1 MHQPKLTFTDKFNL
15 IAGVILPAIAIT
27 VEASTHVCAR
37 MYFDPIPSV
46 WHLMLVVLMPL
57 GQLHVWYTIR
67 RGRPDRLTLAGFV
80 NAAVIAV
87 SLFYS
92 ICYLPFV
99 PVAVLTVL
107 ILVGLL
113 PLSPFLSLIVA
124 ITMRQQLRKIAAA
137 APRKNLALG
146 TAGLLIT
153 FGFTFGAIVVI
164 ELPATLTRYGLQ
176 MAASSSAETRTR
188 GIRFL
193 RNYGSKDH
201 LLRSCYNQS
210 RGTTDMLGDIL
221 SVRNPVGVEEARR
234 IYYRVTGETFDLSV
248 PPQRVAGR
256 FIPSDEFDYEDDQ
269 DGTRTGGKLKGLS
282 LSNSKLEGTID
293 SDGGIGFLYWTL
305 TFQNFSENAN
315 EVRAEIQLP
324 PGGVVTRVTL
334 WNGNNEVEAMFGNRY
349 KVGEEAQVNYKR
361 DPVTVTTAGR
371 DRILVQGYPIQTY
384 GSKMKFRLGITV
396 PLLLESRSQVRLLLP
411 HFEDRNFRIPDY
423 VNHKVWFESTRPI
436 ATEYRGMYYGQM
448 PNSNFMLGGQIT
460 DRDLSDPE
468 RSLLIYRID
477 RDGGIWSR
485 NPFEAEGN
493 IVKQWVEERTPV
505 HVRRVVLVVD
515 TSASMA
521 DLEPQISAALGVLPQ
536 EIDLKLVLAD
546 ADWLHET
553 EHKDS
558 VATGLVDAS
567 VLLASA
573 TFAGGA
579 DNAPALRKAWDL
591 AAEAPG
597 NNAIVW
603 IHNPQLVQLGSIEE
617 IRKRW
622 QHRPYGPLLYSVQTN
637 KGSDEIAKGLDGIN
651 EVKSVIRMGTLRED
665 LEKLFRQLSG
675 ELKTYQFVRSVKYSE
690 RPEQSEGYKT
700 SELLAK
706 LWANDEVVQLLNA
719 RDESVNTIAGKLAT
733 RYQIVTSVS
742 DAAVRDSTYESPTVD
757 TAPIKHPTITSAS
770 TEVETLL
777 LGAVLFTLAL
787 IVMRPR
793 QAGGGSFT
801 VPN

>member
-1 MHQPKLTFTDKFNL
+1 
-15 IAGVILPAIAIT
+15 
-27 VEASTHVCAR
+27 
-37 MYFDPIPSV
+37 
-46 WHLMLVVLMPL
+46 
-57 GQLHVWYTIR
+57 
-67 RGRPDRLTLAGFV
+67 
-80 NAAVIAV
+80 
-87 SLFYS
+87 
-92 ICYLPFV
+92 
-99 PVAVLTVL
+99 
-107 ILVGLL
+107 
-113 PLSPFLSLIVA
+113 
-124 ITMRQQLRKIAAA
+124 
-137 APRKNLALG
+137 
-146 TAGLLIT
+146 
-153 FGFTFGAIVVI
+153 
-164 ELPATLTRYGLQ
+164 
-176 MAASSSAETRTR
+176 
-188 GIRFL
+188 
-193 RNYGSKDH
+193 
-201 LLRSCYNQS
+201 
-210 RGTTDMLGDIL
+210 
-221 SVRNPVGVEEARR
+221 
-234 IYYRVTGETFDLSV
+234 
-248 PPQRVAGR
+248 
-256 FIPSDEFDYEDDQ
+256 
-269 DGTRTGGKLKGLS
+269 
-282 LSNSKLEGTID
+282 
-293 SDGGIGFLYWTL
+293 
-305 TFQNFSENAN
+305 
-315 EVRAEIQLP
+315 
-324 PGGVVTRVTL
+324 
-334 WNGNNEVEAMFGNRY
+334 
-349 KVGEEAQVNYKR
+349 
-361 DPVTVTTAGR
+361 
-371 DRILVQGYPIQTY
+371 
-384 GSKMKFRLGITV
+384 MKFRLGITV

-757 TAPIKHPTITSAS
+757 TAPINHPTITSAS
-770 TEVETLL
+770 AEVETLL

-793 QAGGGSFT
+793 QSGGGSFT

>member
-1 MHQPKLTFTDKFNL
+1 
-15 IAGVILPAIAIT
+15 
-27 VEASTHVCAR
+27 
-37 MYFDPIPSV
+37 
-46 WHLMLVVLMPL
+46 
-57 GQLHVWYTIR
+57 
-67 RGRPDRLTLAGFV
+67 
-80 NAAVIAV
+80 
-87 SLFYS
+87 
-92 ICYLPFV
+92 
-99 PVAVLTVL
+99 
-107 ILVGLL
+107 
-113 PLSPFLSLIVA
+113 
-124 ITMRQQLRKIAAA
+124 
-137 APRKNLALG
+137 
-146 TAGLLIT
+146 
-153 FGFTFGAIVVI
+153 
-164 ELPATLTRYGLQ
+164 
-176 MAASSSAETRTR
+176 
-188 GIRFL
+188 
-193 RNYGSKDH
+193 
-201 LLRSCYNQS
+201 
-210 RGTTDMLGDIL
+210 
-221 SVRNPVGVEEARR
+221 
-234 IYYRVTGETFDLSV
+234 
-248 PPQRVAGR
+248 
-256 FIPSDEFDYEDDQ
+256 
-269 DGTRTGGKLKGLS
+269 
-282 LSNSKLEGTID
+282 
-293 SDGGIGFLYWTL
+293 
-305 TFQNFSENAN
+305 
-315 EVRAEIQLP
+315 
-324 PGGVVTRVTL
+324 
-334 WNGNNEVEAMFGNRY
+334 
-349 KVGEEAQVNYKR
+349 
-361 DPVTVTTAGR
+361 
-371 DRILVQGYPIQTY
+371 
-384 GSKMKFRLGITV
+384 
-396 PLLLESRSQVRLLLP
+396 
-411 HFEDRNFRIPDY
+411 
-423 VNHKVWFESTRPI
+423 
-436 ATEYRGMYYGQM
+436 
-448 PNSNFMLGGQIT
+448 
-460 DRDLSDPE
+460 
-468 RSLLIYRID
+468 
-477 RDGGIWSR
+477 
-485 NPFEAEGN
+485 
-493 IVKQWVEERTPV
+493 
-505 HVRRVVLVVD
+505 
-515 TSASMA
+515 MA

-558 VATGLVDAS
+558 VATGLVEAS

-757 TAPIKHPTITSAS
+757 TAPINHPTITSAS
-770 TEVETLL
+770 AEVETLL

-793 QAGGGSFT
+793 QSGGGSFT

>member
-1 MHQPKLTFTDKFNL
+1 
-15 IAGVILPAIAIT
+15 
-27 VEASTHVCAR
+27 
-37 MYFDPIPSV
+37 
-46 WHLMLVVLMPL
+46 
-57 GQLHVWYTIR
+57 
-67 RGRPDRLTLAGFV
+67 
-80 NAAVIAV
+80 
-87 SLFYS
+87 
-92 ICYLPFV
+92 
-99 PVAVLTVL
+99 
-107 ILVGLL
+107 
-113 PLSPFLSLIVA
+113 
-124 ITMRQQLRKIAAA
+124 
-137 APRKNLALG
+137 
-146 TAGLLIT
+146 
-153 FGFTFGAIVVI
+153 
-164 ELPATLTRYGLQ
+164 
-176 MAASSSAETRTR
+176 
-188 GIRFL
+188 
-193 RNYGSKDH
+193 
-201 LLRSCYNQS
+201 
-210 RGTTDMLGDIL
+210 
-221 SVRNPVGVEEARR
+221 
-234 IYYRVTGETFDLSV
+234 
-248 PPQRVAGR
+248 
-256 FIPSDEFDYEDDQ
+256 
-269 DGTRTGGKLKGLS
+269 
-282 LSNSKLEGTID
+282 
-293 SDGGIGFLYWTL
+293 
-305 TFQNFSENAN
+305 
-315 EVRAEIQLP
+315 
-324 PGGVVTRVTL
+324 
-334 WNGNNEVEAMFGNRY
+334 
-349 KVGEEAQVNYKR
+349 
-361 DPVTVTTAGR
+361 
-371 DRILVQGYPIQTY
+371 
-384 GSKMKFRLGITV
+384 
-396 PLLLESRSQVRLLLP
+396 
-411 HFEDRNFRIPDY
+411 
-423 VNHKVWFESTRPI
+423 
-436 ATEYRGMYYGQM
+436 
-448 PNSNFMLGGQIT
+448 
-460 DRDLSDPE
+460 
-468 RSLLIYRID
+468 
-477 RDGGIWSR
+477 
-485 NPFEAEGN
+485 
-493 IVKQWVEERTPV
+493 
-505 HVRRVVLVVD
+505 
-515 TSASMA
+515 MA

-706 LWANDEVVQLLNA
+706 LWANDEVVQLLNT

-757 TAPIKHPTITSAS
+757 TAPINHPTITSAS
-770 TEVETLL
+770 AEVETLL

-793 QAGGGSFT
+793 QSGGGSFT

>member
-1 MHQPKLTFTDKFNL
+1 
-15 IAGVILPAIAIT
+15 
-27 VEASTHVCAR
+27 
-37 MYFDPIPSV
+37 
-46 WHLMLVVLMPL
+46 
-57 GQLHVWYTIR
+57 
-67 RGRPDRLTLAGFV
+67 
-80 NAAVIAV
+80 
-87 SLFYS
+87 
-92 ICYLPFV
+92 
-99 PVAVLTVL
+99 
-107 ILVGLL
+107 
-113 PLSPFLSLIVA
+113 
-124 ITMRQQLRKIAAA
+124 
-137 APRKNLALG
+137 
-146 TAGLLIT
+146 
-153 FGFTFGAIVVI
+153 
-164 ELPATLTRYGLQ
+164 
-176 MAASSSAETRTR
+176 
-188 GIRFL
+188 
-193 RNYGSKDH
+193 
-201 LLRSCYNQS
+201 
-210 RGTTDMLGDIL
+210 MLGDIL
-221 SVRNPVGVEEARR
+221 SVENPVGVEEARR
-234 IYYRVTGETFDLSV
+234 IYYRVTGETFDMSV

-269 DGTRTGGKLKGLS
+269 DGTRIGGKLKGLS

-293 SDGGIGFLYWTL
+293 SDGGIGFVYWTL

-334 WNGNNEVEAMFGNRY
+334 WNGNTEVEAMFGNRY
-349 KVGEEAQVNYKR
+349 KVGEKGQVNYIR
-361 DPVTVTTAGR
+361 EPVTVTTAGR
-371 DRILVQGYPIQTY
+371 DRILVQGYPIEPY
-384 GSKMKFRLGITV
+384 RSKLKFRLGITV

-423 VNHKVWFESTRPI
+423 VNHKIWFDSTRPI

-448 PNSNFMLGGQIT
+448 PNSNFMLGGQLT

-468 RSLLIYRID
+468 RSLLISRID
-477 RDGGIWSR
+477 RDSGIWSR

-493 IVKQWVEERTPV
+493 IVKQWVEERTPA
-505 HVRRVVLVVD
+505 HLRRVVLVVD

-521 DLEPQISAALGVLPQ
+521 DLERQISTAFGVLPQ

-546 ADWLHET
+546 ADGLHET
-553 EHKDS
+553 EHKDL
-558 VATGLVDAS
+558 VATGLMEAS
-567 VLLASA
+567 ILLASA
-573 TFAGGA
+573 TFTGGA

-603 IHNPQLVQLGSIEE
+603 IHNPQRVQLGSIEE
-617 IRKRW
+617 IKKRW
-622 QHRPYGPLLYSVQTN
+622 QNRPYGPLLYSVQVG

-651 EVKSVIRMGTLRED
+651 EVKSVIRMGTLRDD

-675 ELKTYQFVRSVKYSE
+675 EIKTYQFVRSVKYSE

-719 RDESVNTIAGKLAT
+719 RDESVNNIAGKLAT
-733 RYQIVTSVS
+733 RYQLVTSVS
-742 DAAVRDSTYESPTVD
+742 DAAVRDSTDESPTVD
-757 TAPIKHPTITSAS
+757 TAPVSHPNITTASA
-770 TEVETLL
+770 EFETLL

-801 VPN
+801 VTN

>member
-1 MHQPKLTFTDKFNL
+1 MHQPKLKFTDKFNL
-15 IAGVILPAIAIT
+15 IAGIIVPAIAIT
-27 VEASTHVCAR
+27 VEASTHICAR
-37 MYFDPIPSV
+37 TFFDPIPSV
-46 WHLMLVVLMPL
+46 WHLMLVILMPL
-57 GQLHVWYTIR
+57 GQLHVWYAIR
-67 RGRPDRLTLAGFV
+67 RGTPDRLRLAGFV

-107 ILVGLL
+107 ILVGVL

-124 ITMRQQLRKIAAA
+124 ITMRQQLRKIAAT
-137 APRKNLALG
+137 APQKNLALG
-146 TAGLLIT
+146 TTGLLIA
-153 FGFTFGAIVVI
+153 FGFIFGAIVVI

-193 RNYGSKDH
+193 RTYGSKDH

-221 SVRNPVGVEEARR
+221 STRNPVSVKEARG
-234 IYYRVTGETFDLSV
+234 IYYRVTGETFDMSA

-269 DGTRTGGKLKGLS
+269 GGTRIGGKLKGLS
-282 LSNSKLEGTID
+282 LSISKLDGTID
-293 SDGGIGFLYWTL
+293 SDGGVGYLQWIL
-305 TFQNFSENAN
+305 TFQNSSESAK

-334 WNGNNEVEAMFGNRY
+334 WNGNREVEATFGNRY
-349 KVGEEAQVNYKR
+349 KIGEEAQHRYKR
-361 DPVTVTTAGR
+361 EPVMVTTAGR
-371 DRILVQGYPIQTY
+371 DRILVQGYPIQPY
-384 GSKMKFRLGITV
+384 GSKMKLRLGITV

-411 HFEDRNFRIPDY
+411 HFEDRNFRIPNY
-423 VNHKVWFESTRPI
+423 VNHKIWFESTRPI
-436 ATEYRGMYYGQM
+436 ATEYRGMYYGPM
-448 PNSNFMLGGQIT
+448 PNSKFMLGGQLT
-460 DRDLSDPE
+460 DSDLSNPE
-468 RSLLIYRID
+468 RSLLISRID
-477 RDGGIWSR
+477 RDSGVWSR
-485 NPFEAEGN
+485 NPVEAEGN
-493 IVKQWVEERTPV
+493 IVKQWIEERTPA
-505 HVRRVVLVVD
+505 HLRRVVLVVD

-521 DLEPQISAALGVLPQ
+521 DLGPQISSALGVLSQ
-536 EIDLKLVLAD
+536 DIDLKLVLAD

-553 EHKDS
+553 ERTGL
-558 VATGLVDAS
+558 VATGLVEAS

-573 TFAGGA
+573 TFTGGA

-617 IRKRW
+617 IRRRW
-622 QHRPYGPLLYSVQTN
+622 QNRPYGPLLYSVQTS
-637 KGSDEIAKGLDGIN
+637 KGSDEIAKSLDGIN

-665 LEKLFRQLSG
+665 LQKLFRQLSG
-675 ELKTYQFVRSVKYSE
+675 DIKTYEFVRSVKHSE
-690 RPEQSEGYKT
+690 LPEQSEGYKT

-719 RDESVNTIAGKLAT
+719 RDESVNNIAGKLAM
-733 RYQIVTSVS
+733 RYQLVTSIS
-742 DAAVRDSTYESPTVD
+742 GAAVRDSTYDSAIVNTEPV
-757 TAPIKHPTITSAS
+757 IRPTITTAVA
-770 TEVETLL
+770 EVETLL

-793 QAGGGSFT
+793 QTGGGRFT